1 MANRSVNK
9 VILVGNLGQNAEK
22 NTTPS
27 GIPVTRFSV
36 ATSRSWKDPK
46 TNDWKEETNW
56 TNVVLWRHENV
67 TDYLTKGKQVY
78 VEGRLQ
84 TRSYQDKEGRTV
96 RATEVIADD
105 VLLLSSGKVQ
115 GSNGQD
121 EPYRGQ
127 QSRNGHAGSHREPD
141 ESADEYAELGITDS
155 DVPF

>member
-1 MANRSVNK
+1 MANRSINK
-9 VILVGNLGQNAEK
+9 VILIGNLGQNAER
-22 NTTPS
+22 NPTPS

-56 TNVVLWRHENV
+56 TNVVLWRHESV
-67 TDYLTKGKQVY
+67 TEYLTKGKQAY

-105 VLLLSSGKVQ
+105 ILLLSSGNAQ
-115 GSNGQD
+115 DSNGHKPFRD
-121 EPYRGQ
+121 Q
-127 QSRNGHAGSHREPD
+127 QSHNGNASSQSGTS